1 MKKKLLCAAAYVLFV
16 LIAGSFGSCEKDCKT
31 CRLNQYDNDNNL
43 IVEGDP
49 YEYCGAELI
58 AIEAKDPE
66 TIGGVTSKYDC
77 N

>member
-1 MKKKLLCAAAYVLFV
+1 MKKKLFFAAAFVLFV

-31 CRLNQYDNDNNL
+31 CRLNQYDKDNNL

-49 YEYCGAELI
+49 VKYCGTELK
-58 AIEAKDPE
+58 AIEAYDPE
-66 TIGGVTSKYDC
+66 TIGDVTSKYDC